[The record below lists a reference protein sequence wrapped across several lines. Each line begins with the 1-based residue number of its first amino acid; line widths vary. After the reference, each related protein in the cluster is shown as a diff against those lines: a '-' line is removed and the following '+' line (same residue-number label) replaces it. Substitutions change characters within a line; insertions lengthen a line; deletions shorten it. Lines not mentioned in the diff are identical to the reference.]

1 MRFAAV
7 SDHNGHELKA
17 RLSAWLRER
26 GHEVDDRGAFGTA
39 VVDYPPL
46 CADVA
51 DQVLAGAADCGLI
64 VGGSGQGE
72 QIATNKIPGIRA
84 ALCHS
89 LFTVEIARAHNKAN
103 VLILGAKVVAP
114 DLAEQLLERW
124 LNTPFKG
131 GVHQRRVDQITALE
145 RGERPSQATSR

>member
-1 MRFAAV
+1 MRVAVV

-17 RLSAWLRER
+17 VLATWLRAR
-26 GHEVDDRGAFGTA
+26 GHSVDDRGAFGTE

-51 DQVLAGAADCGLI
+51 AQVLAGEADWGLI

-72 QIATNKIPGIRA
+72 QIATNKVPGIRA

-89 LFTVEIARAHNKAN
+89 LFTVEIARAHNNAN
-103 VLILGAKVVAP
+103 VLILGAKVVEP
-114 DLAEQLLERW
+114 ELAEQILDRW
-124 LNTPFKG
+124 LTTQFKG
-131 GVHQRRVDQITALE
+131 GVHQRRLDQITALE
-145 RGERPSQATSR
+145 RGERL